1 MLPFPGLAD
10 DSEQSDDVLSPDA
23 QCSSDQDFEEPSSIG
38 SGSPII
44 YSARVKRLSIRFRS
58 AKGST

>member
-23 QCSSDQDFEEPSSIG
+23 QCSSDQDFEEPSSVG
-38 SGSPII
+38 SGAPNNL
-44 YSARVKRLSIRFRS
+44 LSQS
-58 AKGST
+58 